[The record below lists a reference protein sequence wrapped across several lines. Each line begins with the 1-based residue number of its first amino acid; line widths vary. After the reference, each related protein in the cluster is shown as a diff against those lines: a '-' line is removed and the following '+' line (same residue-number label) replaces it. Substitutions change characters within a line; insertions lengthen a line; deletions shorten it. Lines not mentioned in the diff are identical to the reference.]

1 MIDAQSSS
9 IAKISRYGDAPYFIF
24 CDHASNAVP
33 ADLHCLGLPSDFLT
47 THIAWDIGARALS
60 HAVAE
65 RLGGTLLE
73 CCFSRLVID
82 VNRDLT
88 SRDLIPAASDQ
99 IPVPGNQMLSDV
111 ERARRIAEFHE
122 PYHRRLGQALDDA
135 QAKTPSLFAVSIH
148 SFTDRLMGAADDRP
162 WPVGLLW
169 REDEISAKAAIDFF
183 EHHTDW
189 RVGDNEPYDARVFNH
204 SVDKHIG
211 PRELGH
217 LTIEVRQDMISE
229 AESVDVMAPILTG
242 AIRFASQTH
251 FKKGAAL

>member
-1 MIDAQSSS
+1 MIDAQTSS
-9 IAKISRYGDAPYFIF
+9 IAKVSHYGDAPYFVF

-33 ADLHCLGLPSDFLT
+33 SDLHCLGLPSDLLM
-47 THIAWDIGARALS
+47 THIAWDIGARSLS

-65 RLGGTLLE
+65 RLGCTLLE

-99 IPVPGNQMLSDV
+99 IPVPGNQMLNDM

-122 PYHRRLGQALDDA
+122 PYHRLLGQALDHA
-135 QAKTPSLFAVSIH
+135 QTKSQLLFAISIH

-162 WPVGLLW
+162 WPVGFLW
-169 REDEISAKAAIDFF
+169 REDELSAKAAIEFL
-183 EHHTDW
+183 EQKTDW
-189 RVGDNEPYDARVFNH
+189 YVGDNEPYDARVFNH
-204 SVDKHIG
+204 SVDKHID
-211 PRELGH
+211 PRKLRH
-217 LTIEVRQDMISE
+217 LTIEVRQDMIGE
-229 AESVDVMAPILTG
+229 VEGVDVMASILTD

-251 FKKGAAL
+251 LKKGAAL